1 MLTEI
6 QQLLSGHPWQNS
18 VIWLPSIDSTN
29 TFAKQLARD
38 GAPEGTVVIADYQ
51 TGGRGR
57 LGRSFSSP
65 AGMGIYLSVIVRP
78 NRKPEELMHLTCAAG
93 LYACIAVE
101 NSVPTPLPPRIKW
114 ANDLVIGSRKLGG
127 ILTEISVDPASGNVE
142 WAVIGIGINC
152 CQRPEDFPP
161 EIRDIACSL
170 NIASTDRGK
179 FAAELIR
186 QLHDLRQDLFAEKA
200 LIMECFFSR
209 CITIGQRISILR
221 GEAVQH
227 GKALTV
233 DQDGA
238 LHVLLDNGTETVVN
252 SGEVS
257 IRGMYGY
264 V

>member
-6 QQLLSGHPWQNS
+6 VQQLPGHPWKDS
-18 VIWLPSIDSTN
+18 VIWLDTVDSTN
-29 TFAKQLARD
+29 TFAKQLARN
-38 GAPEGTVVIADYQ
+38 GAPEGTVVIADHQ

-65 AGMGIYLSVIVRP
+65 AGMGIYLSVIFRP
-78 NRKPEELMHLTCAAG
+78 HCRPEELMHLTCAAG

-101 NSVPTPLPPRIKW
+101 KSAPTPLPLQIKW
-114 ANDLVIGSRKLGG
+114 ANDLVMGSRKLGG
-127 ILTEISVDPASGNVE
+127 ILTEISVDGASGNVE

-152 CQRPEDFPP
+152 CQRPEDFP
-161 EIRDIACSL
+161 EDIRHIACSL
-170 NIASTDRGK
+170 NLEPEDRSRL
-179 FAAELIR
+179 AAQLIR
-186 QLHDLRQDLFAEKA
+186 QLHGLRQDLFTEKER
-200 LIMECFFSR
+200 IMECFFSR
-209 CITIGQRISILR
+209 CITIGKRIGILR
-221 GEAVQH
+221 GDTVQH

-233 DQDGA
+233 DPDGA
-238 LHVLLDNGTETVVN
+238 LHVLLDNGSETEVT